1 MGSATTLFCIKITL
15 LMVEEALLMSEVAEI
30 IERL

>member
-15 LMVEEALLMSEVAEI
+15 LMAEVLPMSEVAEI